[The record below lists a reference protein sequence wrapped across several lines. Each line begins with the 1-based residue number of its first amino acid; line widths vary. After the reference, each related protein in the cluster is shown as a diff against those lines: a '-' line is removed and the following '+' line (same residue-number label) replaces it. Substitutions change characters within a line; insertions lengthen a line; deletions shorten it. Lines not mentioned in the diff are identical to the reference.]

1 MKKQN
6 IIIISIVVV
15 IVIVGIVCTFLF
27 KGKSSTEE
35 NNFNPQ
41 EQNQNV
47 EESSIA
53 SLLVGNWVSVVAEKS
68 NGSYTA
74 SMIMACDSKGTC
86 SNQEKTPPSGGT
98 APTGE
103 APTGALPSG
112 ADKAP
117 SGVAPTGK
125 RSTNN
130 MENKTML
137 SGTITEVNTDNIVLT
152 LDTGETAKVLIST
165 STRINKK

>member
-15 IVIVGIVCTFLF
+15 IVIVGTVCMFLF
-27 KGKSSTEE
+27 KGKSSNED

-47 EESSIA
+47 EETSIA
-53 SLLVGNWVSVVAEKS
+53 SLAVGNWVSIVAEKS
-68 NGSYTA
+68 NGAYTA
-74 SMIMACDSKGTC
+74 SMIMACDSKDNC
-86 SNQEKTPPSGGT
+86 SNQEKTPSSSGT
-98 APTGE
+98 MPTGE
-103 APTGALPSG
+103 APTGTPPSG
-112 ADKAP
+112 TNTAP

-152 LDTGETAKVLIST
+152 LDTGETATVSISA